1 MRIRWRHS
9 SRSLVIEGV
18 PERFPRLKIVFI
30 EGGFGWIPSTMWR
43 MDQHF
48 ERFRD
53 EVPHLKR
60 RPSEYVRE
68 HFWFTT
74 QPIDEPDEA
83 KHLRSLIDGSAS
95 IGCCS
100 RRIIRIG
107 ISTIRVSRS
116 RRR

>member
-1 MRIRWRHS
+1 
-9 SRSLVIEGV
+9 
-18 PERFPRLKIVFI
+18 
-30 EGGFGWIPSTMWR
+30 MWR

-83 KHLRSLIDGSAS
+83 RHLRSLIEWVGVDRLLFSSDYPHWDFDDPRFAFKTPLTRGRA
-95 IGCCS
+95 GQDLQTAT
-100 RRIIRIG
+100 RA
-107 ISTIRVSRS
+107 RVYKL
-116 RRR
+116 

>member
-1 MRIRWRHS
+1 
-9 SRSLVIEGV
+9 
-18 PERFPRLKIVFI
+18 
-30 EGGFGWIPSTMWR
+30 

-74 QPIDEPDEA
+74 QPVEEPDNA
-83 KHLRSLIDGSAS
+83 RHLRTLIDW
-95 IGCCS
+95 IGVGLAAVL
-100 RRIIRIG
+100 RTIRTG
-107 ISTIRVSRS
+107 ISTIRVSPS